1 MLDAISSCHSRL
13 NRLCNRLPEWVVAV
27 PVRLAVFSVY
37 WRSVQTK
44 ITGWD
49 VLGQHLKFWAVTDS
63 TFTLFQYEYALPVLP
78 YELAAYIATFAE
90 FFLSLAILF
99 GVFTRAGA
107 LGLLVMTA
115 VIQVFV
121 YPDAWNVHI
130 LWAALLLY
138 LIRYGAGALSLDHLI
153 FGGRA

>member
-1 MLDAISSCHSRL
+1 MLDAIVSCHSRL
-13 NRLCNRLPEWVVAV
+13 NRLGSRLPVWTVAL
-27 PVRLAVFSVY
+27 PVRLAVFTVF

-63 TFTLFQYEYALPVLP
+63 TFTLFQYEYTLPVLP
-78 YELAAYIATFAE
+78 PELAAYLATFVE

-99 GVFTRAGA
+99 GVFTRIGA
-107 LGLLVMTA
+107 LGLLLMTG

-121 YPDAWNVHI
+121 YPDAWNVHL

-138 LIRYGAGALSLDHLI
+138 LIRYGPGALSVDHVV
-153 FGGRA
+153 FGRRP